1 MSGKFKHLL
10 VGSLHAMEGTIGGTR
25 GDAHKTARSRGPVSF
40 IGALRYPDWGCRNGP
55 YRMCRHSESAA
66 AGPDRPSAKTQ
77 HLASDVI
84 GRWGL
89 GAYHRAEDRARTES
103 ITKGQCNMPY
113 VIGAGNEGT
122 VTMLTHDSPT
132 FVEVQIKAN
141 QEGRTFIGP
150 GQELGGPD
158 DREVMSYNG
167 RVLIL
172 RWTDPEVAGRYGTQ
186 VLVRCAPKA

>member
-1 MSGKFKHLL
+1 MRTKQHGQGGRFRLL
-10 VGSLHAMEGTIGGTR
+10 ARYAILIGG
-25 GDAHKTARSRGPVSF
+25 AATALTGCAGTQNPPPLALTGP
-40 IGALRYPDWGCRNGP
+40 PP
-55 YRMCRHSESAA
+55 K
-66 AGPDRPSAKTQ
+66 PSISP
-77 HLASDVI
+77 SDVI

-89 GAYHRAEDRARTES
+89 GAYHRAEDRARTEA

-132 FVEVQIKAN
+132 FVQVQIKAN

-150 GQELGGPD
+150 GPELGGPD

-186 VLVRCAPKA
+186 LLVRCAPKA

>member
-1 MSGKFKHLL
+1 
-10 VGSLHAMEGTIGGTR
+10 
-25 GDAHKTARSRGPVSF
+25 
-40 IGALRYPDWGCRNGP
+40 
-55 YRMCRHSESAA
+55 
-66 AGPDRPSAKTQ
+66 
-77 HLASDVI
+77 
-84 GRWGL
+84 
-89 GAYHRAEDRARTES
+89 
-103 ITKGQCNMPY
+103 MPY

-132 FVEVQIKAN
+132 FVQVQIKAN

-150 GQELGGPD
+150 GPELGGPD

-186 VLVRCAPKA
+186 LLVRCAPKA